1 MDSREADPDSGE
13 DAEGVRPGTIEVVQR
28 PPGSDDE
35 DGGRTDLF
43 EREEHP
49 IRVLLAVMEAEDA
62 PDLIDA
68 LEAEGIGAR
77 LGETTT
83 DDGVEVL
90 VHDTNL
96 PDAQAI
102 LVEFTGDPTLV
113 DDVELD
119 TELAESDDAGDGWA
133 QVSSGRLMDLGPQ
146 ATRLSQAGFDVRLE
160 VPDLDAQDRPDEVG
174 ALWVDRGHLERA
186 RIALGIER

>member
-1 MDSREADPDSGE
+1 MGPQEPGEASEG
-13 DAEGVRPGTIEVVQR
+13 GVRLGTIEVVQR
-28 PPGSDDE
+28 PPGPE
-35 DGGRTDLF
+35 DGDEQGTDLF

-49 IRVLLAVMEAEDA
+49 TRIVLAVIETEDA

-68 LEAEGIGAR
+68 LAAEGIGAR
-77 LGETTT
+77 LGEPTS

-113 DDVELD
+113 DDVDLD
-119 TELAESDDAGDGWA
+119 PDRSPDESERPDDGWA
-133 QVSSGRLMDLGPQ
+133 QVSSGRLVDLGPQ
-146 ATRLSQAGFDVRLE
+146 ANRLSHAGIDVRME
-160 VPDLDAQDRPDEVG
+160 VPDLTAQDRPGEMG
-174 ALWVDRGHLERA
+174 TLWVDRGHLERA
-186 RIALGIER
+186 RVALGIER

>member
-1 MDSREADPDSGE
+1 MDPQEPGAASGG
-13 DAEGVRPGTIEVVQR
+13 DARPGTIEVVQR
-28 PPGSDDE
+28 PSDRD
-35 DGGRTDLF
+35 DGEQDTDLF

-49 IRVLLAVMEAEDA
+49 TRIVLAVMETEDG

-77 LGETTT
+77 LGEPTS

-102 LVEFTGDPTLV
+102 LVEFTGDATLV
-113 DDVELD
+113 DDVDLD
-119 TELAESDDAGDGWA
+119 PERPPDESERPDDGWA
-133 QVSSGRLMDLGPQ
+133 QVSAGRLSDLGPQ
-146 ATRLSQAGFDVRLE
+146 ANRLSQAGIDVRME
-160 VPDLDAQDRPDEVG
+160 VPDLTAQDRPGEMG
-174 ALWVDRGHLERA
+174 TLWVDRGHLERA